1 MSKGPVL
8 VTVGPDRRRF
18 ACLVC
23 RGNLF
28 YDREIKLNTTGA
40 EFFNFAW
47 ANESADGLV
56 CQDCGYLHTFVRDS
70 VELWK
75 ADGGYPDGD

>member
-1 MSKGPVL
+1 MSKKPVL
-8 VTVGPDRRRF
+8 VTVGTDRRRF

-23 RGNLF
+23 RGALF

-40 EFFNFAW
+40 EFFDFGW

-56 CQDCGYLHTFVRDS
+56 CDGCGYLHTFVRGS
-70 VELWK
+70 VEMWK
-75 ADGGYPDGD
+75 ADGGYPGAG